1 MAPRSGRG
9 KSNKAKADKKKK
21 EEKVVPSVLDI
32 TIITPYES
40 QVVLK
45 VKGQRLNDRVEVVTL
60 KPCLLRIVEAQS
72 CAEDY
77 TEESQAVA
85 HVRRLLHIVACT
97 TRFSKSR
104 NSRLLPSSE
113 SCAKKNG
120 SRHHPPSPNSAA
132 LSDGAATAAANNRS
146 GPRATSSPVS
156 SAVSPS
162 LDMAA
167 IHSTRK
173 LSQLRKCERKEGEK
187 RDGDYFEIQ
196 IKICNGKLLQVVA
209 SVKGFYT
216 LGKQFFQSNSPVD
229 LLQNLSRAFANAYE
243 SLMKAFVEHNKFG
256 NLPYGFRANTWLV
269 PPSVAESPS
278 NFPCLPAEDE
288 NWGGNGGEERVVR
301 DRKAFLLH
309 NQFVDVSIL
318 KAVGAIR
325 RLIDSNLHTQDI
337 INVQKRAILHEDLV
351 GDLPITV
358 KHDTVDAS
366 WMSEVTIKGN
376 QSSGMS
382 AAEVAQRNLLK
393 CVTADESDTS
403 SLGTV
408 IIRHCGYT
416 AVVKVVGD
424 VKERFGTRDIEI
436 EDQPNGGANSLN
448 INRCE
453 IVTQCFFCRFLLAH
467 KD

>member
-9 KSNKAKADKKKK
+9 KSNKTKADKKKK

-40 QVVLK
+40 QVILK
-45 VKGQRLNDRVEVVTL
+45 GISTDKILDVKKLLASNVETCHLTNYSLSHEVKGQRLNDGVEVVTL
-60 KPCLLRIVEAQS
+60 KPCLLKMVE
-72 CAEDY
+72 EDF

-85 HVRRLLHIVACT
+85 HVRRLLDIVACT
-97 TRFSKSR
+97 TRFAKSR
-104 NSRLLPSSE
+104 NSRLPPSSE

-120 SRHHPPSPNSAA
+120 SRPHQPSPNSAA
-132 LSDGAATAAANNRS
+132 LSDGAATAAADNRS

-167 IHSTRK
+167 IHPTPK
-173 LSQLRKCERKEGEK
+173 LSE
-187 RDGDYFEIQ
+187 
-196 IKICNGKLLQVVA
+196 
-209 SVKGFYT
+209 FYD
-216 LGKQFFQSNSPVD
+216 FFSFSHLTPPILIEV
-229 LLQNLSRAFANAYE
+229 LPMWAYE

-288 NWGGNGGEERVVR
+288 NWGGNGGGQGRDGEHDLRPWATEFAILARLPCKTEEERVVR

-325 RLIDSNLHTQDI
+325 RLVDSNLHTQDT
-337 INVQKRAILHEDLV
+337 INIQKGAILHEDRV
-351 GDLPITV
+351 GDFSITV
-358 KHDTVDAS
+358 KRDIVDAS
-366 WMSEVTIKGN
+366 LKSEVTIKAN

-393 CVTADESDTS
+393 GVTADES
-403 SLGTV
+403 
-408 IIRHCGYT
+408 
-416 AVVKVVGD
+416 VVV
-424 VKERFGTRDIEI
+424 
-436 EDQPNGGANSLN
+436 
-448 INRCE
+448 
-453 IVTQCFFCRFLLAH
+453 H
-467 KD
+467 